1 MKLCVIGHGAMGTLV
16 QRLATEA
23 GNEVAIA
30 PSLRDAERSVPAL
43 VDIIKGHDVAIDFSV
58 AGAVKT
64 NVLACMEA
72 GVPLVE
78 GATGWREQEEEIR
91 RLVEEKEGAFVY
103 GANFSVGVNLFYL
116 IATEAAKLFGP
127 IMEYDVFIEEAHHKR
142 KRDAPSGTALVLKA
156 LAEKTSG
163 RDVPVSS
170 TRAGYIPGTH
180 TIVFDSVADQIT
192 LTHTARSREG
202 FARGAILAAEW
213 IKGRKGFY
221 EFSQVL
227 NQMLDVGC

>member
-1 MKLCVIGHGAMGTLV
+1 MGKLV

-23 GNEVAIA
+23 GHEVAVA
-30 PSLRDAERSVPAL
+30 PSLRGADRSVAAL
-43 VDIIKGHDVAIDFSV
+43 ADFIKGHDVAVDFSV
-58 AGAVKT
+58 ADAVGT
-64 NVLACMEA
+64 NVHACMEA

-78 GATGWREQEEEIR
+78 GTTGWKDWEEEIR
-91 RLVEEKEGAFVY
+91 RIVEEKVGAFVY

-116 IATEAAKLFGP
+116 IAEQAAKLFGP
-127 IMEYDVFIEEAHHKR
+127 ITEYDFFIEEAHHKR
-142 KRDAPSGTALVLKA
+142 KRDAPSGTALVLKD
-156 LAEKTSG
+156 LAEKASG
-163 RDVPVSS
+163 RNIPVSS

-180 TIVFDSVADQIT
+180 TIAFDSIADQIT

-221 EFSQVL
+221 EFSKVIE
-227 NQMLDVGC
+227 QMLDAGC